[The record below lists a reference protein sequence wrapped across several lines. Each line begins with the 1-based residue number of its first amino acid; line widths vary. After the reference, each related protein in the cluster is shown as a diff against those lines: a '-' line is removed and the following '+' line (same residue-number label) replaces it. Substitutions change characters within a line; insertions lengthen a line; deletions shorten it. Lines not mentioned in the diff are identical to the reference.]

1 VFSLE
6 TAAEPPPMKPS
17 VVERV
22 EGGEES
28 FLCIFCEGIP
38 PWGIGELTNETVA
51 PSLLKGEC
59 FCDAGFANIVV
70 VVVVVVVSGEEWDK
84 GGSDVTLGMDD
95 RVEEVDAVVVV
106 LVLG

>member
-1 VFSLE
+1 MFSLE

-70 VVVVVVVSGEEWDK
+70 VVVVVVSGEEWDK

-95 RVEEVDAVVVV
+95 RVRLMITEIVKQVV
-106 LVLG
+106 